1 MKWNNAHSFRLA
13 LTAMVTLVLRSKK
26 KMDLSFKQFVEM
38 LHPSFERLM
47 QMTPLKMSALPTKLP
62 EKCIYLLSEGKNH
75 LYVGR
80 TRKLRKRLRQHSIAS
95 AQHNQAVFAFKLVR
109 EATGQLAAAYS
120 AEGSRKALCAEPA
133 FAEAFQ
139 QAKAR
144 VRNMDL
150 RFVEEADPTRQAL
163 LEIYASVVL
172 HTKYNDFDTH

>member
-1 MKWNNAHSFRLA
+1 
-13 LTAMVTLVLRSKK
+13 
-26 KMDLSFKQFVEM
+26 MDAAFKQFVET

-47 QMTPLKMSALPTKLP
+47 LMTPLSMTALPSKLP
-62 EKCIYLLSEGKNH
+62 ERCIYLLSEGSNH

-80 TRKLRKRLRQHSIAS
+80 TRRLRQRLRQHSIVA
-95 AQHNQAVFAFKLVR
+95 AQHNQAVFAFKLAR
-109 EATGQLAAAYS
+109 EVTGRLAAAYS
-120 AEGSRKALCAEPA
+120 VAGSRIALCAEPA

-139 QAKAR
+139 QPKAR

>member
-1 MKWNNAHSFRLA
+1 VDEA
-13 LTAMVTLVLRSKK
+13 
-26 KMDLSFKQFVEM
+26 FKQFVEN
-38 LHPSFERLM
+38 LHPCFERLM
-47 QMTPLKMSALPTKLP
+47 QKPPLKMAALPSKLP
-62 EKCIYLLSEGKNH
+62 EKCIYLLSEGRNH

-80 TRKLRKRLRQHSIAS
+80 TRRLRQRLRQHSIEA
-95 AQHNQAVFAFKLVR
+95 AQHNQAVFAFKLAR
-109 EATGQLAAAYS
+109 GATGRLTAAYS
-120 AEGSRKALCAEPA
+120 TKGSRKAMCAEPA

-172 HTKYNDFDTH
+172 RTKYNDFNTH

>member
-1 MKWNNAHSFRLA
+1 
-13 LTAMVTLVLRSKK
+13 
-26 KMDLSFKQFVEM
+26 MDPAFKQFVEM

-47 QMTPLKMSALPTKLP
+47 QMVPLKMSALPSRLP
-62 EKCIYLLSEGKNH
+62 EKCIYLLSEGQNH

-95 AQHNQAVFAFKLVR
+95 AQHNQAVFAFKLAR
-109 EATGQLAAAYS
+109 ETTGQLAAAYS
-120 AEGSRKALCAEPA
+120 AEGSRKALCVEPA
-133 FAEAFQ
+133 FADAFK

-172 HTKYNDFDTH
+172 GTKYNDFDTH

>member
-1 MKWNNAHSFRLA
+1 M
-13 LTAMVTLVLRSKK
+13 LRYSTKS
-26 KMDLSFKQFVEM
+26 KMDPAFKQFVEM

-47 QMTPLKMSALPTKLP
+47 QITPLKMSALPSRLP
-62 EKCIYLLSEGKNH
+62 EKCIYLLSEGQIH

-80 TRKLRKRLRQHSIAS
+80 TRKLRQRLRQHSIVG
-95 AQHNQAVFAFKLVR
+95 AQHNQAVFAFKLAR

-120 AEGSRKALCAEPA
+120 AEGSRKLMCAEPV
-133 FAEAFQ
+133 FAAAFQ

-172 HTKYNDFDTH
+172 RTKYNDFDTH